1 MTALASEERRFIDA
15 ADGLAFGARDLSG
28 LFDAFEAWL
37 IDRQAS
43 LGEARLG
50 CEGLREGSALA
61 MQGAAIDAAL
71 QAAGQACSQ
80 PWASI
85 EAAASLAGQFEDRAM
100 LLVFG
105 KFNAGKSSFCNFLAD
120 RFAAHGRTVR
130 YFRVE
135 AGRLVVTAG
144 RFREGET
151 ETTAQLQGV
160 YLGARLVLLDT
171 PGLHSVTPDN
181 AALTRRFIESADGVI
196 WLTSS
201 ASPGQVQELD
211 DLGLEL
217 HRGKPLLPVLTRSD
231 EYEEDELDGRL
242 VRRLANKSAAR
253 RALQEADVA
262 ARAAD
267 KLAALGVDAARL
279 AAPVSVSVRMAREP
293 AEAAGGKR
301 DGEAG
306 SEANGQ
312 ALAAAGFERLYAALH
327 ALSGPALAYKRRKRA
342 EVALHH
348 LDENLSGALRAELR
362 PMLARLAAL
371 AHEAAGQLDAQQAQL
386 RRAIARRVLPALP
399 RALDAHAAAPDLPA
413 LCRTVAHAI
422 DAALLDEIPAQF
434 RDYLIVPGLSDA
446 FGACIDLH
454 DRSGEA
460 PRVAG
465 GAAAPSEADVPRLYA
480 ALRAA
485 VLERAAFAAD
495 RAAGQARD
503 ALERLQER
511 ALRLEQTLEQGA
523 RRLDALGRVLRAAPA
538 QQAAG
543 TPAPT
548 TPVAGR

>member
-279 AAPVSVSVRMAREP
+279 
-293 AEAAGGKR
+293 
-301 DGEAG
+301 
-306 SEANGQ
+306 
-312 ALAAAGFERLYAALH
+312 
-327 ALSGPALAYKRRKRA
+327 
-342 EVALHH
+342 
-348 LDENLSGALRAELR
+348 
-362 PMLARLAAL
+362 
-371 AHEAAGQLDAQQAQL
+371 
-386 RRAIARRVLPALP
+386 
-399 RALDAHAAAPDLPA
+399 
-413 LCRTVAHAI
+413 
-422 DAALLDEIPAQF
+422 
-434 RDYLIVPGLSDA
+434 
-446 FGACIDLH
+446 
-454 DRSGEA
+454 
-460 PRVAG
+460 
-465 GAAAPSEADVPRLYA
+465 
-480 ALRAA
+480 
-485 VLERAAFAAD
+485 
-495 RAAGQARD
+495 
-503 ALERLQER
+503 
-511 ALRLEQTLEQGA
+511 
-523 RRLDALGRVLRAAPA
+523 
-538 QQAAG
+538 
-543 TPAPT
+543 
-548 TPVAGR
+548 